1 MRQVVIMS
9 GNLQPTKAQI
19 LKNLEAFKNV
29 DTPEK
34 KEEIYVHEVY
44 NKISAHFSQT
54 RYKPWPFVQ
63 QFLSELPDNLLGI
76 DVGCGNGK
84 YLNVNKKLYIVGSDY
99 STGLIQQAR
108 MLHKDEESNDILIAD
123 GLQLPHPDGIF
134 DFALSIAVIHHFS
147 TKERRE
153 NAIKEILRVLR
164 FHGKA
169 LIYCWALEQEHSR
182 RGYHDGMDQD
192 VLVPWVLMKK
202 QKKKKKNN
210 ISSIDKNKSEASDK
224 KDCNTQN
231 TESGDNVKPDTKM
244 RYYHLYKKGE
254 LNEDCAEAGGKVVN
268 SGYERDNWW
277 TIVEKI
283 K

>member
-1 MRQVVIMS
+1 MS

-63 QFLSELPDNLLGI
+63 QFLNELPDNSLGV

-84 YLNVNKKLYIVGSDY
+84 YLNVNGQLYIVGSDY
-99 STGLIQQAR
+99 SKGLIQQAK
-108 MLHKDEESNDILIAD
+108 MLHKGEENNDIMVVD
-123 GLQLPHPDGIF
+123 GLQLPHPDRTF

-153 NAIKEILRVLR
+153 NAIKEILRVLKS
-164 FHGKA
+164 HGKA

-182 RGYHDGMDQD
+182 RGYHEGMDQD
-192 VLVPWVLMKK
+192 VLVPWILMKK

-210 ISSIDKNKSEASDK
+210 VLSNNKEGIIDNNHKEKEDRA
-224 KDCNTQN
+224 
-231 TESGDNVKPDTKM
+231 KPDTKM

-254 LNEDCAEAGGKVVN
+254 LDEDCAKAGGRIVD
-268 SGYERDNWW
+268 SGYEKDNWW

-283 K
+283 EE